1 MWRKETLADKLSLQV
16 KQSAK
21 KKVYTS
27 TILTDILL
35 LPHSPEWTFLSF
47 LPVLQASTSRL
58 HSFGYV
64 LPSDPQ
70 TGRQSDVQI
79 SLHTQLAEPFTTL
92 QYFLGSGH
100 TMFAHWSIK
109 GKKSSSLKS
118 LQRNRMGGSQ
128 HQRLALTVKTK
139 SFTSLYWI
147 RCMLLVISIHTLS
160 DLVDSNNLIGSLSRT
175 RWWI

>member
-1 MWRKETLADKLSLQV
+1 MWTKETLADKLSLQV

-27 TILTDILL
+27 TILTDILP

-79 SLHTQLAEPFTTL
+79 SLHTQLAEPFITL

-109 GKKSSSLKS
+109 GKKNQLPQKF
-118 LQRNRMGGSQ
+118 GSVTEWVG
-128 HQRLALTVKTK
+128 HN
-139 SFTSLYWI
+139 
-147 RCMLLVISIHTLS
+147 IS
-160 DLVDSNNLIGSLSRT
+160 DWR
-175 RWWI
+175 

>member
-1 MWRKETLADKLSLQV
+1 MWTKETLADKLSLQV

-27 TILTDILL
+27 TILTDILP
-35 LPHSPEWTFLSF
+35 LPHSPERTFLSF

-79 SLHTQLAEPFTTL
+79 SLHTQLAEPFITL

-109 GKKSSSLKS
+109 GKKIQLTQKFGSVTEWVGHNISDWCSPLK
-118 LQRNRMGGSQ
+118 RNP
-128 HQRLALTVKTK
+128 LL
-139 SFTSLYWI
+139 

-160 DLVDSNNLIGSLSRT
+160 DLGDSSNLIGSLSRT
-175 RWWI
+175 MTLYSPR